1 MYTHTRAGGPH
12 DHQTS
17 SLSCRLT
24 CHFLAMAANESIS
37 EAYIVVS
44 NCNKTGV
51 YYSYI
56 FELGTH
62 CDNAC
67 EHVWV
72 RFSSLWFDERDVDMH
87 HRDPRC
93 RTFRGT
99 RDRCTHFV
107 ADPIVPQQEQ
117 QGDRGCHCPARN
129 LHRMLMPFFALVL

>member
-1 MYTHTRAGGPH
+1 
-12 DHQTS
+12 
-17 SLSCRLT
+17 
-24 CHFLAMAANESIS
+24 MAANESIS

-72 RFSSLWFDERDVDMH
+72 RFSSSWFDERDVDVH

-99 RDRCTHFV
+99 PAITAPILWLTPLSLSKSNKGIVV
-107 ADPIVPQQEQ
+107 AIVLLAIFIV
-117 QGDRGCHCPARN
+117 C
-129 LHRMLMPFFALVL
+129 